1 LNDKK
6 PLLTIRIE
14 GEQDVIIVRRR
25 TKQIGQLLG
34 MSESDQT
41 KIATAVSEV
50 SRNAL
55 QFAKKGTVV
64 FFVDDSA
71 KPYFGVSIEDKGPG
85 IEDVDRYLKGKVSH
99 CSGLFGARRMVDRFD
114 VDTSENGTMIYLRK
128 ALRTRAH
135 AFTTKELTEISN
147 ALGKFAQQTPFD
159 EVYSQNQELL
169 RILDELQYKQEQL
182 DDSLRREQELSVS
195 LENQVQAR
203 TNELLYARDDALQAN
218 NLKSQFVANISHE
231 LRTPLSSVVGLAELL
246 ATSPDMSQDD
256 KDLATNLLD
265 SSKKLL
271 EILNNLL
278 DFSRIDVGKMTID
291 STQFSPREM
300 LANVMTQYQD
310 QAQRKS
316 IMLFLES
323 AFDVPEQ
330 CFGDE
335 KKIMHILMSLT
346 KNALKFTNSGS
357 IKLSVSVQSSKDDSV
372 KLKIAVTD
380 TGIGIAK
387 QNQSLLFQ
395 PFAQVE
401 GSGGK
406 QFGGSGLGLS
416 LTKSYVT
423 LLGGEINVMS
433 EPNRGS
439 TFWFTVPL
447 QCERNSACQVK

>member
-1 LNDKK
+1 MNAKK
-6 PLLTIRIE
+6 PLLTISLE

-41 KIATAVSEV
+41 KMATAVSEV

-64 FFVDDSA
+64 FFVDDA
-71 KPYFGVSIEDKGPG
+71 TKPFFGVSIEDKGPG
-85 IEDVDRYLKGKVSH
+85 IQDVTKFLEGKVNH
-99 CSGLFGARRMVDRFD
+99 CRGLYGARRMVDRFD

-128 ALRTRAH
+128 VLRSRIRSFNTS
-135 AFTTKELTEISN
+135 EISEISTS
-147 ALGKFAQQTPFD
+147 LGKLAQQTPFD

-169 RILDELQYKQEQL
+169 RILEELQHKQELL
-182 DDSLRREQELSVS
+182 DESLRREQDLSVS

-203 TNELLYARDDALQAN
+203 TNKLLYARDDALQAN

-246 ATSPDMSQDD
+246 ATSPDLSQED
-256 KDLATNLLD
+256 KELADNLLD

-271 EILNNLL
+271 EMMNNLL
-278 DFSRIDVGKMTID
+278 DFTRIDVGKMTID
-291 STQFSPREM
+291 KTQFSPREL
-300 LANVMTQYQD
+300 LANVMTQFQD

-323 AFDVPEQ
+323 AFDVPEY
-330 CFGDE
+330 CYGDE
-335 KKIMHILMSLT
+335 KKITHILMSLT

-357 IKLSVSVQSSKDDSV
+357 IKLSVSVESTKDDSI
-372 KLKIAVTD
+372 KLKMSVTD

-387 QNQSLLFQ
+387 QNQASLFQ
-395 PFAQVE
+395 PFAHVD
-401 GSGGK
+401 GLTNK
-406 QFGGSGLGLS
+406 QFGGTGLGLS

-423 LLGGEINVMS
+423 LLGGEINVLS

-447 QCERNSACQVK
+447 QCERNSACPTK

>member
-1 LNDKK
+1 MNAKK
-6 PLLTIRIE
+6 TLLTIRLE
-14 GEQDVIIVRRR
+14 GEQDVIIVRRT
-25 TKQIGQLLG
+25 TKQIAQLLG

-41 KIATAVSEV
+41 KMATAVSEV

-64 FFVDDSA
+64 FFVDDA
-71 KPYFGVSIEDKGPG
+71 TRPYFGTSIEDEGPG
-85 IEDVDRYLKGKVSH
+85 IQNVEKFLEGKGNN
-99 CSGLFGARRMVDRFD
+99 CRGLFGARGMVDRFD
-114 VDTSENGTMIYLRK
+114 VDTSEKGTTIFLRK
-128 ALRTRAH
+128 VLRTRNR
-135 AFTTKELTEISN
+135 AFTTQEISEISTS
-147 ALGKFAQQTPFD
+147 LGKLAQQTPFD

-169 RILDELQYKQEQL
+169 RILEELQHKQELL
-182 DDSLRREQELSVS
+182 DESLRREQELSVS

-203 TNELLYARDDALQAN
+203 TNKLLYARDDALHAN

-246 ATSPDMSQDD
+246 ATSSDLSFED
-256 KDLATNLLD
+256 KELADNLLD

-271 EILNNLL
+271 EMMNNLQ

-291 STQFSPREM
+291 KTQFSPREL

-316 IMLFLES
+316 IMFFLEP
-323 AFDVPEQ
+323 AFDVPEY

-335 KKIMHILMSLT
+335 KKITHILMSLT
-346 KNALKFTNSGS
+346 KNALKYTNSGS
-357 IKLSVSVQSSKDDSV
+357 IRLSVSVESSKEDSI
-372 KLKIAVTD
+372 KLKMSVAD
-380 TGIGIAK
+380 TGIGIAR
-387 QNQSLLFQ
+387 QNQSSLFQ
-395 PFAQVE
+395 PFAHVD
-401 GSGGK
+401 GATNK
-406 QFGGSGLGLS
+406 QFGGTGLGLS

-423 LLGGEINVMS
+423 LLGGEINFIS

-447 QCERNSACQVK
+447 QCERNSAWQTK

>member
-1 LNDKK
+1 MSARK

-14 GEQDVIIVRRR
+14 GEQDLIVVRRR

-34 MSESDQT
+34 LSESEQT
-41 KIATAVSEV
+41 KMATAVSEV
-50 SRNAL
+50 SRNAW

-64 FFVDDSA
+64 FFVDDVI

-85 IEDVDRYLKGKVSH
+85 IKDVDKYLEGKANH
-99 CSGLFGARRMVDRFD
+99 CRGLFGARRMVDRFD
-114 VDTSENGTMIYLRK
+114 VDTSEKGTIIFLRK
-128 ALRTRAH
+128 LLRSQAH
-135 AFTTKELTEISN
+135 AFTATEISGISES
-147 ALGKFAQQTPFD
+147 LGKLTQQTPFD

-169 RILDELQYKQEQL
+169 HTLELLQHKQEEL
-182 DDSLRREQELSVS
+182 DDSLRREQDLSVS
-195 LENQVQAR
+195 LENQIQAR
-203 TNELLYARDDALQAN
+203 TNELLYARDDAMQAN

-231 LRTPLSSVVGLAELL
+231 LRTPLSSVVGLGELL
-246 ATSPDMSQDD
+246 ATSPDMSEEN
-256 KDLATNLLD
+256 KELAVNLLD
-265 SSKKLL
+265 SAKKLL
-271 EILNNLL
+271 VLMNNLL
-278 DFSRIDVGKMTID
+278 DFSRIDVGKMTIE
-291 STQFSPREM
+291 STQFSPREL

-323 AFDVPEQ
+323 AFDVPDK

-346 KNALKFTNSGS
+346 KNALKFTNAGS
-357 IKLSVSVQSSKDDSV
+357 IKLSVSVEHAKDDSI
-372 KLKIAVTD
+372 KLKMSVTD

-387 QNQSLLFQ
+387 QNHDLLFQ
-395 PFAQVE
+395 PFAQVN
-401 GSGGK
+401 GGN
-406 QFGGSGLGLS
+406 QFGGTGLGLS

-423 LLGGEINVMS
+423 LLGGEINVIS

-447 QCERNSACQVK
+447 QCERNTSCQIK

>member
-1 LNDKK
+1 MNARK

-14 GEQDVIIVRRR
+14 GEQDLIVIRRR
-25 TKQIGQLLG
+25 TKQIGQLLSL
-34 MSESDQT
+34 SESEQT
-41 KIATAVSEV
+41 KMATAVSEV
-50 SRNAL
+50 SRNAW

-64 FFVDDSA
+64 FFIDDA
-71 KPYFGVSIEDKGPG
+71 NKPYFGVSIEDNGSG
-85 IEDVDRYLKGKVSH
+85 IEDVNKYLEGHVSH
-99 CSGLFGARRMVDRFD
+99 CRGLFGARRLVDRFD

-128 ALRTRAH
+128 LLRSRAH
-135 AFTTKELTEISN
+135 AFTASEVTTISES
-147 ALGKFAQQTPFD
+147 LGKLAQQTPFD

-169 RILDELQYKQEQL
+169 YTLEELQQKQEELDE
-182 DDSLRREQELSVS
+182 SLRREHDLGVS
-195 LENQVQAR
+195 LENQIQAR
-203 TNELLYARDDALQAN
+203 TSELLYARDDAMQAN

-246 ATSPDMSQDD
+246 ATSPELSKDD
-256 KDLATNLLD
+256 KELAENLLD

-278 DFSRIDVGKMTID
+278 DFTRIDVGKMTIE
-291 STQFSPREM
+291 SNQFSPREL
-300 LANVMTQYQD
+300 LAMVMTQYQEE
-310 QAQRKS
+310 AQRKS

-323 AFDVPEQ
+323 SFDVPDK

-346 KNALKFTNSGS
+346 KNAIKFTNSGS
-357 IKLSVSVQSSKDDSV
+357 VRLSVSVLSTKDDSI
-372 KLKIAVTD
+372 KLKMSVTD

-387 QNQSLLFQ
+387 HNQDCLFQ
-395 PFAQVE
+395 PFSHIDGQA
-401 GSGGK
+401 GK
-406 QFGGSGLGLS
+406 QFGGTGLGLS

-439 TFWFTVPL
+439 TFWFTIPL
-447 QCERNSACQVK
+447 QCERNSACQIK